1 MASSEI
7 AQCLSATL
15 STDTNTRISAELKLS
30 QLLNSPEAALALS
43 QLVLTSEADLS
54 LRQSAAIIL
63 RKYVT
68 EHWSPYFSQ
77 FKGNAPPPE
86 VKTQIRQAV
95 FQGLSDPTRKI
106 RSLCARVLSSIAN
119 SDWPDEYPELLNSL
133 IGLLSSLS
141 PDSVHGAMQVF
152 TEFIKSDLTEDQ
164 ILPVLRQLLPVL
176 LNILGA
182 PEQHSSLTRSRTLSV
197 FRQCV
202 ESLYMVKDQYPE
214 AVKEATSS
222 VLPVWLDAFKTLLRV
237 DPLQD
242 VENTPNWDGLAI
254 RIQVFKTLDTI
265 QTSFPR
271 ALAPHLQDLLSAALL
286 HLSVLY
292 PTFHHYYLQQAAA
305 VPRSSEDETIELI
318 HLICPMLDFVASVA
332 RSGRAKD
339 WFEGDNLS
347 NLVTLEE
354 EWANNANAFVAQES
368 DDTLSYSVRMAGFDL
383 LGVLIDRN
391 AVATVKTFEA
401 TIARVV
407 AETQQHRESGSQ
419 DWWRPLEA
427 ALAAV
432 GSQHEDVLDAIDD
445 EIDSGRGKPIDIG
458 SLLTNVVPNFLILSQ
473 FPFLQGRAFVFAS
486 QYAKLLPGQLAGQY
500 LDAAIQVLE
509 APEASVPVKVSAVKA
524 IHNFCQN
531 VDDAISV
538 PLAPRIAK
546 DIGPFL
552 PVTSE
557 DTLTL
562 VLETLAAVV
571 EIDEGKWIT
580 EDLARA
586 LVSACLDVW
595 MKNNKDPIF
604 ISILGNVFQSLA
616 SSPAYQA
623 VVHQALPALTTALMS
638 ATEVDSYV
646 ASAAFELVGAL
657 VEGAP
662 ASGLGDGFFAILAP
676 ALYATLRATEDREAI
691 QNGIATLTLIIR
703 KDINQLIHWTD
714 PTTGQSGLDGVL
726 QVIAKQLQSEDE
738 SGGLVIGDLIIHL
751 LRRAG
756 EAVLPVLPQLLE
768 AMVRR
773 MRTAKT
779 ATFLQS
785 LIIPFAFL
793 IHNQRDTVLNLL
805 ESQQIDGTAALD
817 ILVRT
822 WCENAETFQ
831 GFWPPRISTLALCSL
846 YVSER
851 PSLQN
856 LVVKGD
862 IVVKPE
868 TKNVIMTRS
877 RTKQIPTE
885 FTSVPFPVKA
895 LKLLLHD
902 LQSGGEAASMGF
914 SAKDVSE
921 VASDD
926 GAEDW
931 TEEEALHQG
940 FKADEFAFLSDML
953 GPRGVAFDNDD
964 ALEGNDDEDLKN
976 DPVST
981 MDLQA
986 HLLGFFKECAAR
998 NTGNFSAVVQQLTP
1012 EEIQVVQKAVSQ

>member
-15 STDTNTRISAELKLS
+15 SSDTNTRISAELKLG
-30 QLLNSPEAALALS
+30 QLLNAPGSFC
-43 QLVLTSEADLS
+43 QH
-54 LRQSAAIIL
+54 SAAIIL
-63 RKYVT
+63 RKYVS
-68 EHWSPYFSQ
+68 EHWSPYFPQ
-77 FKGNAPPPE
+77 FKGSAPPPE
-86 VKTQIRQAV
+86 VKTPIRQAV

-106 RSLCARVLSSIAN
+106 RSLCAHVLSSIAN
-119 SDWPDEYPELLNSL
+119 SDWPDEYPDLLNAL
-133 IGLLSSLS
+133 IGLLASPS

-182 PEQHSSLTRSRTLSV
+182 PEQHSALTRSRTISV

-202 ESLYMVKDQYPE
+202 ESLYMVKDQYPD
-214 AVKEATSS
+214 AVKEATAT
-222 VLPVWLDAFKTLLRV
+222 VLPVWLDAFKTLLNV
-237 DPLQD
+237 DPRSD
-242 VENTPNWDGLAI
+242 VDNTPNWDGLAI

-271 ALAPHLQDLLSAALL
+271 ALTPYLKDLLSAALV
-286 HLSVLY
+286 HLSALY
-292 PTFHHYYLQQAAA
+292 PTFASCYLQGVAS
-305 VPRSSEDETIELI
+305 VPRSSEDETIELT
-318 HLICPMLDFVASVA
+318 HLVCPMLDFFASVA

-339 WFEGDNLS
+339 WFEGNNLTGLIS
-347 NLVTLEE
+347 AVFSWVQMTSDDEE

-368 DDTLSYSVRMAGFDL
+368 DETLSYSVRMAGFDL
-383 LGVLIDRN
+383 LSVLLERTT
-391 AVATVKTFEA
+391 VATVSTFQS
-401 TIARVV
+401 TIHRVV
-407 AETQQHRESGSQ
+407 VESEHARNAGSQ
-419 DWWRPLEA
+419 DWWRALEA
-427 ALAAV
+427 ALAAI
-432 GSQHEDVLDAIDD
+432 GAQAEDVLDAIDD
-445 EIDSGRGKPIDIG
+445 ERESGRDKPIDIEA
-458 SLLTNVVPNFLILSQ
+458 LLTNVIPNFLVLSQ

-486 QYAKLLPGQLAGQY
+486 QYAKLLPAQLAGQY
-500 LDAAIQVLE
+500 LDAAVQVLE
-509 APEASVPVKVSAVKA
+509 AAEAGVPVKVSAVKA

-531 VDDAISV
+531 VDDPVAL
-538 PLAPRIAK
+538 PFAPRIAK

-562 VLETLAAVV
+562 VLETLAVIV
-571 EIDEGKWIT
+571 QIDNGKWIT

-586 LVSACLDVW
+586 LVTAILEVW

-604 ISILGNVFQSLA
+604 ISIMTDVFESLA
-616 SSPAYQA
+616 SSPAPGVYPA
-623 VVHQALPALTTALMS
+623 VVQQALPPLLNAITNYATT
-638 ATEVDSYV
+638 DSWITSG
-646 ASAAFELVGAL
+646 AIELVNSL

-662 ASGLGDGFFAILAP
+662 ENGLGDGFFAMLAP
-676 ALYATLRATEDREAI
+676 GLFAALNSTEDRDAI
-691 QNGIATLTLIIR
+691 QNGIAGLTLIIR
-703 KDINQLIHWTD
+703 KDINQLISWKD
-714 PTTGQSGLDGVL
+714 PASGQSGLDGVL
-726 QVIAKQLQSEDE
+726 GVIAKQLQSEEE

-768 AMVRR
+768 VMIRR

-793 IHNQRDTVLNLL
+793 IHNQRDTVLDLL
-805 ESQQIDGTAALD
+805 EGLSVDGTPALE

-831 GFWPPRISTLALCSL
+831 GFWAPRISTLALSSL
-846 YVSER
+846 FASER

-856 LVVKGD
+856 IAVKGD
-862 IVVKPE
+862 LIVKPE

-877 RTKQIPTE
+877 KTKQIPTE

-902 LQSGGEAASMGF
+902 LQTGGEAASMGF
-914 SAKDVSE
+914 SAKDFSD

-926 GAEDW
+926 GDDEW
-931 TEEEALHQG
+931 TEEEQLHQG
-940 FKADEFAFLSDML
+940 FKADEFAMLSEML
-953 GPRGVAFDNDD
+953 GPRGMAFDNDD
-964 ALEGNDDEDLKN
+964 ALEDNDDEDLKN

-981 MDLQA
+981 MDMRT
-986 HLLGFFKECAAR
+986 HLITFFKECAAR
-998 NTGNFSAVVQQLTP
+998 NTGNFSAVAQQLSP
-1012 EEIQVVQKAVSQ
+1012 DEIEVMQKVVNA